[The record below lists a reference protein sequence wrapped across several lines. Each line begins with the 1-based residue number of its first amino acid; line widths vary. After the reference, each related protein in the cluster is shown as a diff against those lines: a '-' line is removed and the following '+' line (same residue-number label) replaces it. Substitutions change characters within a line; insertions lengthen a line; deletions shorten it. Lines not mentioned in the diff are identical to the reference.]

1 MWSRD
6 PVLNSTM
13 VMLIST
19 HRPVLTN
26 PLCPGTRL
34 STCANTDV
42 LLQPAAAV
50 ADAAAVV
57 DAAVADVTT
66 ASAAAAARCCCY
78 WAMAAHADAATAV
91 FHDT

>member
-1 MWSRD
+1 
-6 PVLNSTM
+6 M

-34 STCANTDV
+34 STWADTDV

-66 ASAAAAARCCCY
+66 ASAAAAARC
-78 WAMAAHADAATAV
+78 WAMHVHADAATAV
-91 FHDT
+91 FHDTRPA